1 MYETYDGLN
10 NMMSP
15 NRPSLITAE
24 MPFTEI
30 CVRRSQVEYGS
41 AINEIRVLVQIVLLS
56 ARQSPQPTP
65 TDLSGRA
72 VGFAADLEYVPTKR
86 LFQSDVCTTI

>member
-1 MYETYDGLN
+1 MHGISDGRSTTGMLNRHSLMPTET
-10 NMMSP
+10 P
-15 NRPSLITAE
+15 CVET
-24 MPFTEI
+24 
-30 CVRRSQVEYGS
+30 CVRRSQVECGS
-41 AINEIRVLVQIVLLS
+41 AIYEIRVLVQIVPLS

-65 TDLSGRA
+65 TDLPGRA